1 MTDKEYIAER
11 IHLKDGIEM
20 SEELFKVKS
29 EEYAEYLINKF
40 GPETIKEVNGIFS
53 NRAEYWQLKYV
64 NE

>member
-1 MTDKEYIAER
+1 MIDKKYIAER

-40 GPETIKEVNGIFS
+40 GPEIIGKLDGIF
-53 NRAEYWQLKYV
+53 NNGEEYWQFKYV